1 MPAPIM
7 TARDDSVAR
16 RKMPTGVVRMVGSKT
31 ARISVSW
38 ARRKST
44 LAGARKR
51 TSFDHATGLAV
62 GPGAGV
68 AWDPMTDVDTVARL
82 QHMVDGFSADVEA
95 VQVGLADARTPEG
108 GRRALGAALIYV
120 VDRFD
125 LMPDHIPG
133 LGVADDAAVL
143 RLAAKIAVS
152 YGADDAGLRRLAGE
166 AAHLSAVFDD
176 LLGPLEDY
184 LNRLQWHA
192 APGKTPADV
201 IDDPETRVQL

>member
-1 MPAPIM
+1 MPQ
-7 TARDDSVAR
+7 
-16 RKMPTGVVRMVGSKT
+16 
-31 ARISVSW
+31 VSRW
-38 ARRKST
+38 GWTRGYDGGMSE
-44 LAGARKR
+44 
-51 TSFDHATGLAV
+51 SE
-62 GPGAGV
+62 
-68 AWDPMTDVDTVARL
+68 TVARL
-82 QHMVDGFSADVEA
+82 QRMVDDFGADVEA

-125 LMPDHIPG
+125 LVPDHVPG

-166 AAHLSAVFDD
+166 AAHLSEVFAD
-176 LLGPLEDY
+176 LLGPLEEY
-184 LNRLQWHA
+184 LNQLQWHA

-201 IDDPETRVQL
+201 IADPETRVQLWRDLGIKLRDYKPAPLVSEMHGDAPAVLRILRRLVRARLQKAGVVA